1 MDAYKLMKELRV
13 NYEQEV
19 FYLPKETGLVLIESS
34 TRDDSRISAKCRDVQ
49 VEDLWSLTS
58 FFGYSTQTF
67 VLAVNLL
74 DRFLAMMRIQPKHL
88 SCVSLSCLH
97 MAAKVTEEECDVTS
111 SDELIRIGQA
121 RFTASDLCRM
131 EKIVSEKLDFKSKPI
146 TALTFL
152 QLYHQIALS
161 HSMDRK
167 ETLSLEKLEA
177 QLKACLCRI
186 SFSKAKVGIQRSDWI
201 TAAQSSNEFL
211 QNIAACLKLTIFLSI
226 LFSTQPSVLAL
237 SLLRQQ
243 IVAVQSEDM
252 LEIASHIQRHLK
264 IADGEL
270 RLWSERVAQCLSDYA
285 SPECSKPNHR
295 KLQWIVS
302 RRTAQNLH
310 CSRSVPEL
318 PTIPEGGWG
327 ESESEDS
334 CEDVMSSGEESLSSS
349 LGSDAE
355 GPYFPLHYR
364 QQKDRGHLL
373 A

>member
-1 MDAYKLMKELRV
+1 MDAVRLMKELRV
-13 NYEQEV
+13 NYEQEAY
-19 FYLPKETGLVLIESS
+19 FLPKEAGLSLIES
-34 TRDDSRISAKCRDVQ
+34 TAQGDSRISAKCRDAK

-97 MAAKVTEEECDVTS
+97 MAAKVTEEECDLTPT
-111 SDELIRIGQA
+111 DELIRIGQC
-121 RFTASDLCRM
+121 RFTVSDLGRM
-131 EKIVSEKLDFKSKPI
+131 EKIVAEKLDFEPKAV

-152 QLYHQIALS
+152 HLYHQIALS
-161 HSMDRK
+161 HSTDRK

-186 SFSKAKVGIQRSDWI
+186 SFSKAK
-201 TAAQSSNEFL
+201 
-211 QNIAACLKLTIFLSI
+211 
-226 LFSTQPSVLAL
+226 PSVLAL
-237 SLLRQQ
+237 SLLRQE
-243 IVAVQSEDM
+243 IEAVQSEDM
-252 LEIASHIQRHLK
+252 LEITHHIQRHLK
-264 IADGEL
+264 IADCEL
-270 RLWSERVAQCLSDYA
+270 LLWSERVARCLSDYA
-285 SPECSKPNHR
+285 SPECSKPDHR
-295 KLQWIVS
+295 RLQWVVS

-310 CSRSVPEL
+310 SHRSVPEL
-318 PTIPEGGWG
+318 PTIPEGCWD
-327 ESESEDS
+327 ESESDDS

-355 GPYFPLHYR
+355 GPFFPLHLRR
-364 QQKDRGHLL
+364 QKHRQHLH

>member
-1 MDAYKLMKELRV
+1 MEGFKLMRELKM

-19 FYLPKETGLVLIESS
+19 YYLPKETGLSLIETT
-34 TRDDSRISAKCRDVQ
+34 TRDDSRISAKCRDAK

-88 SCVSLSCLH
+88 SCVSLSCLN
-97 MAAKVTEEECDVTS
+97 MAAKVTEEECNLTPT
-111 SDELIRIGQA
+111 DELIRIGQC
-121 RFTASDLCRM
+121 RFTVSDLGRM
-131 EKIVSEKLDFKSKPI
+131 EKIVADKLEFKSKAI

-152 QLYHQIALS
+152 HLYHQIALT
-161 HSMDRK
+161 HSTDRK

-186 SFSKAKVGIQRSDWI
+186 SFSKAK
-201 TAAQSSNEFL
+201 
-211 QNIAACLKLTIFLSI
+211 
-226 LFSTQPSVLAL
+226 PSVLAL
-237 SLLRQQ
+237 SLLRQEIQ
-243 IVAVQSEDM
+243 AVQSEDM
-252 LEIASHIQRHLK
+252 LEIAYHIQRHLK

-285 SPECSKPNHR
+285 SPECSKPNHKR
-295 KLQWIVS
+295 LQWIVS

-310 CSRSVPEL
+310 HSYRSIPEL
-318 PTIPEGGWG
+318 PTIPEGCWD

-355 GPYFPLHYR
+355 GRYFPQHMCR
-364 QQKDRGHLL
+364 QKHHLRQHL
-373 A
+373 DA